1 MYLLA
6 LLDSVLKNIGEA
18 CAVLVIYV
26 AQAGALVG
34 WFFDVQLSTGTRVDV
49 FLMEMGEANV
59 VCGS

>member
-26 AQAGALVG
+26 AQAGWVG
-34 WFFDVQLSTGTRVDV
+34 SSMFTCRREQE
-49 FLMEMGEANV
+49 LM
-59 VCGS
+59 SS